1 MFAFVAI
8 AAVTALMAGVAS
20 PAHATTPGENGRIV
34 FSLDKGSGYDLYTIK
49 HDGTDLRKLISL
61 SGDAIAADWSP
72 NGRRVVFAYDTTG
85 GSNIAIMRADGSH
98 FRDLTHTGYRGDPAF
113 IPGGHRIVYECDC
126 PKSNGLFVMRD
137 DGTNSRRLTHNPF
150 LHGSDTDPNV
160 SPDGK
165 TVTFVRVKKMKCFP
179 RCSPST

>member
-1 MFAFVAI
+1 MDRVQSGRPLEPAARTSRRFGAPNRRGALSGATGELRTSRRMFAFVAI

-85 GSNIAIMRADGSH
+85 GSNIAIMRAGRQSLPRPDAHGLPGRSRVHSRWASH
-98 FRDLTHTGYRGDPAF
+98 
-113 IPGGHRIVYECDC
+113 
-126 PKSNGLFVMRD
+126 
-137 DGTNSRRLTHNPF
+137 RL
-150 LHGSDTDPNV
+150 
-160 SPDGK
+160 
-165 TVTFVRVKKMKCFP
+165 RV
-179 RCSPST
+179 